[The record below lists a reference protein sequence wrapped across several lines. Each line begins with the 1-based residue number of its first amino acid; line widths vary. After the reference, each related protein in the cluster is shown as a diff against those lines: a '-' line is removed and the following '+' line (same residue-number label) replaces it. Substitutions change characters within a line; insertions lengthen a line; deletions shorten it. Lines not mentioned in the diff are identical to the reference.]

1 MSDISKNYKYLGKSR
16 PIIEG
21 LEKIT
26 GKAKYAS
33 DFILPEMLH
42 ARILL
47 SPYAHAKIN
56 NINISE
62 AQKMPG
68 VVSVLTAED
77 LPTKNQI
84 MASRNSALLAIGK
97 VLFYG
102 QPVVAIVAKDQLSAE
117 DALEKIKVD
126 YSQLESITELNN
138 AMKDESPYVWPK
150 GIPTE
155 ESELVEAHSTV
166 KNSENGVSNNL
177 KNVFAHEHF
186 ERGDIQLGFKNAYC
200 IVENHYVLPRVHQSY
215 LEPHAVVAEPDI
227 LKGSIKIYTG
237 TQGQFIVRNEVARIL
252 SLQKNK
258 VEIIPMNMGGGFG
271 AKYGIYDALTAV
283 LAIVLKQPVRLV
295 LTRSEDF
302 QSTTPSANSKIYLKT
317 GALKNGYITALQA
330 KIEIDNGIF
339 AMPFSGIMASLI
351 GGYYKCKNTCIDC
364 YEINTHK
371 PQIGA
376 YRAPG
381 APQITFALE
390 SNIDEMAEKL
400 DKDPLEFRYQNAV
413 ESGDPM
419 GNNAPWPEGI
429 GLKKCIKK
437 MKQYTRK
444 IISKKNIHEGIG
456 FAIGGWPG
464 FMGPSS
470 VICGIES
477 DGIVRL
483 HLGSIDISGVNS
495 SFVLIAA
502 EELSVSPDQ
511 IEIINGNTLTG
522 PYAPN
527 SGGSQITYSL
537 AGAVS
542 EAAKKVKEKLLYI
555 ASNYFE
561 VCYDDLQIDCGKV
574 WVKGVPHKNISFAK
588 LALEAQT
595 MQGGPGPIL
604 EQASSSIEK
613 NSPCFTIHMARV
625 SVDYDSGNIL
635 LLQYISVHDVGFA
648 LNPVLVEG
656 QIHGGSVQGIG
667 MGMFESL
674 NYEETGQLL
683 SNSFMEYTIPRA
695 DDIVNIETILVE
707 NHSPTGPYGVRGIGE
722 PPIIPGGA
730 AIANAIKNAT
740 GLRFS
745 KLPIKSETIWKELKK
760 LNIKNKN
767 KI

>member
-1 MSDISKNYKYLGKSR
+1 MIRNPVVSGQFYQSDPNELSQFIKNCFMHKFGPGKKFPTLESKKIYGVICPHAGYMYSGPSAAHSYYAISSQNIDLAVIIGPNHWGIGSDIATISDGQWKTPLGLIEIDSDAASHLLEITETVEDDFFSHSKDHSLEVQIPMLQTIFPNKLKIL
-16 PIIEG
+16 PIILGRQDVDSAREVG
-21 LEKIT
+21 TAIADL
-26 GKAKYAS
+26 AKTKKLIIIGSS
-33 DFILPEMLH
+33 DFTHYE
-42 ARILL
+42 
-47 SPYAHAKIN
+47 
-56 NINISE
+56 
-62 AQKMPG
+62 
-68 VVSVLTAED
+68 
-77 LPTKNQI
+77 
-84 MASRNSALLAIGK
+84 
-97 VLFYG
+97 
-102 QPVVAIVAKDQLSAE
+102 
-117 DALEKIKVD
+117 
-126 YSQLESITELNN
+126 
-138 AMKDESPYVWPK
+138 
-150 GIPTE
+150 
-155 ESELVEAHSTV
+155 
-166 KNSENGVSNNL
+166 

-437 MKQYTRK
+437 MKQYTGK
-444 IISKKNIHEGIG
+444 IISKKRE
-456 FAIGGWPG
+456 FKLTLSRAL
-464 FMGPSS
+464 SDD
-470 VICGIES
+470 IETKS
-477 DGIVRL
+477 R
-483 HLGSIDISGVNS
+483 S
-495 SFVLIAA
+495 
-502 EELSVSPDQ
+502 
-511 IEIINGNTLTG
+511 
-522 PYAPN
+522 
-527 SGGSQITYSL
+527 
-537 AGAVS
+537 
-542 EAAKKVKEKLLYI
+542 I
-555 ASNYFE
+555 AS
-561 VCYDDLQIDCGKV
+561 LRR
-574 WVKGVPHKNISFAK
+574 AK
-588 LALEAQT
+588 LKTNRDLE
-595 MQGGPGPIL
+595 
-604 EQASSSIEK
+604 
-613 NSPCFTIHMARV
+613 
-625 SVDYDSGNIL
+625 
-635 LLQYISVHDVGFA
+635 
-648 LNPVLVEG
+648 
-656 QIHGGSVQGIG
+656 
-667 MGMFESL
+667 
-674 NYEETGQLL
+674 
-683 SNSFMEYTIPRA
+683 
-695 DDIVNIETILVE
+695 
-707 NHSPTGPYGVRGIGE
+707 
-722 PPIIPGGA
+722 
-730 AIANAIKNAT
+730 
-740 GLRFS
+740 
-745 KLPIKSETIWKELKK
+745 KK
-760 LNIKNKN
+760 QKR
-767 KI
+767 